1 MKLVNTLHRYFYF
14 TLIWRLFI
22 NGIKKACKYS
32 KHIYSIH
39 YTQPQKYGYGWS
51 VTLFAVTL
59 NFNFVEVD
67 FYPHSIVGFDMSWTG
82 TGL

>member
-1 MKLVNTLHRYFYF
+1 MSMALKKHVN
-14 TLIWRLFI
+14 IV
-22 NGIKKACKYS
+22 
-32 KHIYSIH
+32 SIH

-51 VTLFAVTL
+51 VTCHTVTL